1 MEQRMDT
8 SWCTA
13 LLQLPASLPAEANE
27 HQPTGPSSL
36 TNTWTEGVQRS
47 AGILSMLS
55 RQINPETDMIKD
67 LKGHWTANSG
77 LKKRIK
83 LNKKNLGY

>member
-36 TNTWTEGVQRS
+36 TNTRTEGVQRS

-55 RQINPETDMIKD
+55 RQINPETDMID
-67 LKGHWTANSG
+67 KGLERSLDSKQWTYK
-77 LKKRIK
+77 KKRIS
-83 LNKKNLGY
+83 